1 MGETHK
7 RPITRRGL
15 LVGRKGGALHGTH
28 GHSKD
33 DGEPVSSVNPN
44 LVVNNDP
51 NSLGTTQFV
60 ALSKSQSDAS

>member
-1 MGETHK
+1 MDETHK

-15 LVGRKGGALHGTH
+15 LVGRKERG
-28 GHSKD
+28 
-33 DGEPVSSVNPN
+33 SSRDTRPLSFGNPN

-51 NSLGTTQFV
+51 NSLGTTQYV